1 MFDRSKTDAEANQSA
16 IAVEVTLDD
25 GLTLKGKMLLPVQ
38 KGLPEVLNNALL
50 FVEFEPYGGER
61 QFLLKTSLKA
71 VKPIGVARISL
82 QSRHNAAD
90 TFDPHAILGVTGSA
104 TWDEIKAAYHAPAK
118 VYQPDRYST
127 AELPTEVRD
136 YLASMSRR
144 VNAAFAALE
153 VPHREKK
160 IATANR
166 AKPIYTSGAAG

>member
-1 MFDRSKTDAEANQSA
+1 MFDRTKTDAEANQSA

-38 KGLPEVLNNALL
+38 KGLPDVLNNALL

-71 VKPIGVARISL
+71 VKPIGVARVSL
-82 QSRHNAAD
+82 QSRLSAAD
-90 TFDPHAILGVTGSA
+90 TFDPHAILGVPGTA
-104 TWDEIKAAYHAPAK
+104 TWDEIKSAYHARAK
-118 VYQPDRYST
+118 VYHPDRYSN

-136 YLASMSRR
+136 YLGSMSRR

-153 VPHREKK
+153 EPHREKK
-160 IATANR
+160 VAAANR
-166 AKPIYTSGAAG
+166 ATAIYTSGPSV